1 MIAFEKVSDLA
12 KERVYWEEMFIHF
25 YSCFVF
31 CNIMVDKFIKLINNI
46 NYRFI
51 NLL

>member
-1 MIAFEKVSDLA
+1 MIEFEKVSDLE

-31 CNIMVDKFIKLINNI
+31 YNIMVDKFIKLINNI
-46 NYRFI
+46 NYKFM